1 MDAKNLTY
9 QSETF
14 DGIID
19 KALYD
24 SVLVTNYCNFSVV
37 KMPNKTHINYYAN

>member
-1 MDAKNLTY
+1 MTQNYKEKSDKINFEWMDAKNLTF

-24 SVLVTNYCNFSVV
+24 SVLV
-37 KMPNKTHINYYAN
+37 KTL